1 MYTAP
6 KKQRVTRRRSLS
18 QTHVLLRVAN
28 NTLETRYGSTR
39 VTTSNFV
46 ALGQTVVGRGVL
58 ETSGDA
64 GSLGTG
70 SG

>member
-1 MYTAP
+1 
-6 KKQRVTRRRSLS
+6 
-18 QTHVLLRVAN
+18 VAN

-70 SG
+70 RG